1 MSEQSYGIGLD
12 NAWAGEQ
19 QRLAGAEEIFDP
31 ATLRHLDSIG
41 IAPGMRCLEIGGGAG
56 SVARFM
62 AERVGPTGW
71 VLATDLD
78 IRLLE
83 ECAGPNVEVRVHDIC
98 SDPLETGF
106 DIIHARLVLEHLPE
120 RLAVLD
126 KLVAALRP
134 GGRLLIED
142 SDFTAIRHLP
152 STRQFGVPARIPRI
166 WKRMIRATEV
176 LGAAS
181 GADFFEFARNLPTH
195 LVDAGLDDVGAEA
208 CTRLIPGGSTMSEFT
223 TLSFREAG
231 PALVST
237 GLVSQRDL
245 DWALATCEEPGS
257 MVMVT
262 PVVSAWGRRPA

>member
-152 STRQFGVPARIPRI
+152 STRQFAAPARFAMIQKRI
-166 WKRMIRATEV
+166 VRATEV

>member
-12 NAWAGEQ
+12 NAWSGEK
-19 QRLAGAEEIFDP
+19 QRLAAAEEIFDP

-71 VLATDLD
+71 VLVTDLD

-83 ECAGPNVEVRVHDIC
+83 GCAGPNAEVRVHDIC

-106 DIIHARLVLEHLPE
+106 DVIHARLVLEHLPE

-126 KLVAALRP
+126 KLVTALRP
-134 GGRLLIED
+134 GGRLLVED
-142 SDFTAIRHLP
+142 LDFTPIRHLP
-152 STRQFGVPARIPRI
+152 STRQFGVPARFLRFF
-166 WKRMIRATEV
+166 RQAVRATEV
-176 LGAAS
+176 LAAAS

-195 LVDAGLDDVGAEA
+195 LVNAGLDDVGAEV
-208 CTRLIPGGSTMSEFT
+208 CTRLIPGGSPMSEFI
-223 TLSFREAG
+223 TLSWREAG

-245 DWALATCEEPGS
+245 DWAISTSQEPGS
-257 MVMVT
+257 MIMGY